1 MEEFP
6 ASGACAL
13 DHCLGEQM
21 LIIGDAKTQCLGHW
35 PTIQWVPK
43 FLSIIWHT
51 FPAVFIQFHPQLNNF
66 SISLQQFSQFP
77 ANIFTSFSTPFHSA
91 IFHQLKW
98 YNLKRQLVFGIFQ
111 SSFPAFSLNNFRQP
125 SHTHVFKSCLGF
137 RQCLRTAFSLSL
149 FRYNNIAFIIASHCC
164 SAPILFLVPDHID
177 CLPSQ

>member
-1 MEEFP
+1 MFNIVLINFLLNFCTFSGIFSNNSVICCCKLNIFHRFWSVFNCSRYFRRVSTKCQMEEFP

-66 SISLQQFSQFP
+66 SISLQQFSHFP
-77 ANIFTSFSTPFHSA
+77 ANIFTSFSTPFHSV
-91 IFHQLKW
+91 IFHQKKW
-98 YNLKRQLVFGIFQ
+98 YNLI
-111 SSFPAFSLNNFRQP
+111 
-125 SHTHVFKSCLGF
+125 
-137 RQCLRTAFSLSL
+137 
-149 FRYNNIAFIIASHCC
+149 
-164 SAPILFLVPDHID
+164 
-177 CLPSQ
+177 